1 MATDSAREARRRK
14 ILERGSDRLAFI
26 TGQARSLPP
35 SAIDSP
41 ATPPPSNRNLSVK
54 TSSDDFLTG
63 NEFPECRSTSPTE
76 RETRDRRPSVE
87 TFLKNEESNEA
98 AYSVLPSSGEIEPA
112 TTDDAS
118 HHPVVTTGP
127 HPAKRQARIFTAQR
141 ISSSISASENIRILC
156 AVSIAALVVHSCRG
170 HLVISDSIHS
180 IISHKP
186 IYMVLLTD
194 LALVLGLL
202 YTGRWKGKDEADA
215 ETTRAQEGGDWMD
228 QMGKALEVLLI
239 MQKMAS
245 AAFADCCLCAVI
257 IICGISLFTNA

>member
-1 MATDSAREARRRK
+1 MATESAREARRRK

-41 ATPPPSNRNLSVK
+41 ATPRL
-54 TSSDDFLTG
+54 LIG
-63 NEFPECRSTSPTE
+63 
-76 RETRDRRPSVE
+76 TRDRRPSVE